1 MMYTVKFYVDNKPLV
16 SYKILAGDFYSA
28 IFISWDNFYFQDYTK
43 NITGIITY
51 NCKKDKI

>member
-16 SYKILAGDFYSA
+16 SYKILAVDFYSA